1 MKWRETGEAVSPNDK
16 SLRVEEGGGGGEGA
30 TVFDQAA

>member
-16 SLRVEEGGGGGEGA
+16 SLRVEEGGGGA